1 VLEVVLELFD
11 ELLLFEPDDDADE
24 LDDEDEPEPVDE
36 LPFELDELAA
46 CCAVVDMST
55 LFMRR

>member
-1 VLEVVLELFD
+1 MLELFD